1 MLTLLC
7 EGFWSAVGEFFKNE
21 WLGLLA
27 SAFILVSFLTTNQT
41 KTRLINMVGCVVFVV
56 YGFLLPAY
64 STAFMN
70 AALFVVHVVYL
81 TKDYLK
87 AKKEK
92 AEKLA
97 TDTKE
102 STVEPNADEAAES
115 SSKDE

>member
-1 MLTLLC
+1 MLSLLA
-7 EGFWSAVGEFFKNE
+7 SAFVDVLKNE

-41 KTRLINMVGCVVFVV
+41 RTRLINMVGCVIFVV

-70 AALFVVHVVYL
+70 GALFIVHVVYL
-81 TKDYLK
+81 TKDFLK

-92 AEKLA
+92 SNQTQVAENKTETA
-97 TDTKE
+97 TDDKE
-102 STVEPNADEAAES
+102 
-115 SSKDE
+115 

>member
-1 MLTLLC
+1 MLSLLC
-7 EGFWSAVGEFFKNE
+7 DGFWSAVGEFFKNE

-41 KTRLINMVGCVVFVV
+41 KTRIINMVGCVVFVV

-81 TKDYLK
+81 TKDYMK

-92 AEKLA
+92 AEASQLDTDA
-97 TDTKE
+97 TSDAEAPTAE
-102 STVEPNADEAAES
+102 PSSTDNE
-115 SSKDE
+115 

>member
-1 MLTLLC
+1 MFALLS
-7 EGFWSAVGEFFKNE
+7 GAFVDFLKNE

-41 KTRLINMVGCVVFVV
+41 KTRLINMVGCVIFVV
-56 YGFLLPAY
+56 YGFILPAY

-70 AALFVVHVVYL
+70 GALFIVHVVYL

-92 AEKLA
+92 SDKARVTEETTEEA
-97 TDTKE
+97 E
-102 STVEPNADEAAES
+102 STTAEPS
-115 SSKDE
+115 SDDK